1 MTLRLSICGFVWLT
15 LLFPLGNIATA
26 AVYQYADE
34 NGSLHFT
41 NVPTDPQYQMI
52 LPPDK
57 GAGSSQG
64 SAARKKYTAADFEK
78 LVADRSQRHGMDPKL
93 VEAVIQVE
101 SEYNPRA
108 ISSKGAQ
115 GLMQLMPETARDLG
129 VQNAFDPAQNIDGG
143 VRYLRYLLDFF
154 GWDLDLALAAYNAGI
169 NRVLKHHEVPHIVE
183 TQAYVKKVKKTYDRK
198 PSSLP
203 PPPRREI
210 VHRVISETG
219 DVVFTNTP
227 EAYESY

>member
-1 MTLRLSICGFVWLT
+1 MILRLSISGFLWLT
-15 LLFPLGNIATA
+15 LFFPVGSIATA
-26 AVYQYADE
+26 AVYQFTDE

-52 LPPDK
+52 RPPDDS
-57 GAGSSQG
+57 GSSPG
-64 SAARKKYTAADFEK
+64 SAKRKKYTAADFEK

-108 ISSKGAQ
+108 ISRKGAQ

-129 VQNAFDPAQNIDGG
+129 VQNPFDPAQNIDGG
-143 VRYLRYLLDFF
+143 VRHLRYLLDFF
-154 GWDLDLALAAYNAGI
+154 GWDLDLALAAYNAGVD
-169 NRVLKHHEVPHIVE
+169 RVLKYKEIPPFVE
-183 TQAYVKKVKKTYDRK
+183 TQMYVKKVKKTYDRK
-198 PSSLP
+198 PSSLF

-227 EAYESY
+227 EAYESF